1 MNENKPKL
9 LCRLIGHRWKPAH
22 VLREVGWVYTD
33 DVCTR
38 CYMTEYRLPPGFTNT
53 SEGKPT

>member
-53 SEGKPT
+53 SEGVK